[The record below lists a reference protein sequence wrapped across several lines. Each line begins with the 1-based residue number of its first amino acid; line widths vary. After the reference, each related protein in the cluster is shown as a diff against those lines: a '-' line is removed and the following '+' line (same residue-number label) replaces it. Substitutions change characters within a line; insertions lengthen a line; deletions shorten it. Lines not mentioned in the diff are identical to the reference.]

1 MTNEKAFRKDLPDP
15 VILNQPSSS
24 QLLGDSSEKPGC
36 EDSLFSTVA
45 IHNFVEFS

>member
-1 MTNEKAFRKDLPDP
+1 MRNFRKNLPDP

-36 EDSLFSTVA
+36 EDSLFSADA
-45 IHNFVEFS
+45 IQNLVEY

>member
-24 QLLGDSSEKPGC
+24 QLLGDSSEKPVY

-45 IHNFVEFS
+45 IQNFVAF